1 MRTRITLRELAKLL
15 NVSVSTVSKALNN
28 SPEISE
34 KTVERVKELA
44 KLHNYKPNPTAVN
57 LKSSKSGTVGVIIP
71 NISNAFFAQVLS
83 GIEEKALEEGFQII
97 TYISDES
104 WERERQISELL
115 SAGFVDGILLAISEE
130 TQRKKEFDH
139 ILDLINFGIPVV
151 LYDRVDFPIPA
162 DKVGINDRKT
172 FFEATK
178 KLQQQG
184 MKKTGVATS
193 IHHMGVGKMRIDG
206 YRDALGREEPYYI
219 ANSAKMDNLKEKIL
233 ILLNEKKVDAF
244 LCSDF
249 DSTMM
254 VYRQAYESRIKIPQD
269 LKVIGFLNRQLAEY
283 LTPSVSFVEQ
293 FPEEIGRVSMQ
304 ILAGRLKK
312 SLPEERIKKIIDTKL
327 IELESTAESLST
339 LLRGN

>member
-1 MRTRITLRELAKLL
+1 MKTRITLKELAGLL

-34 KTVERVKELA
+34 KTGKRVKDLA

-83 GIEEKALEEGFQII
+83 GIEEQALKEEFQII

-104 WERERQISELL
+104 WEREKQITELL
-115 SAGFVDGILLAISEE
+115 SAGFVDGVLLAIAEE

-139 ILDLINFGIPVV
+139 ILELINFDIPVV
-151 LYDRVDFPIPA
+151 LYDRVDFPIHA
-162 DKVGINDRKT
+162 DKVGIDDRKT

-184 MKKTGVATS
+184 LKKIGVATS
-193 IHHMGVGKMRIDG
+193 IHHMGVGKMRITG
-206 YRDALGREEPYYI
+206 YRDALGADEHYYI
-219 ANSAKMDNLKEKIL
+219 ANSAKMQSLKEKIL
-233 ILLNEKKVDAF
+233 ILLNEKKVDAL

-254 VYRQAYESRIKIPQD
+254 SYRLAFESGIKVPQD
-269 LKVIGFLNRQLAEY
+269 LKIIGFINRQLAEY
-283 LTPSVSFVEQ
+283 LTPSISFVEQ
-293 FPEEIGRVSMQ
+293 FPEEIGRVSME
-304 ILAGRLKK
+304 ILAGRVKN
-312 SLPEERIKKIIDTKL
+312 SLSEERINRVINIKL
-327 IELESTAESLST
+327 VELESTVG
-339 LLRGN
+339 LLQHY

>member
-1 MRTRITLRELAKLL
+1 MKTRITLKELARLL
-15 NVSVSTVSKALNN
+15 NVSISTVSKALNN
-28 SPEISE
+28 SPEISVD
-34 KTVERVKELA
+34 TIERVKELA
-44 KLHNYKPNPTAVN
+44 RLHNYKPNPTAVN

-83 GIEEKALEEGFQII
+83 GIEEKALAEGFQII

-104 WERERQISELL
+104 WERERQITELL
-115 SAGFVDGILLAISEE
+115 SVGFVDGILLAIAEE

-139 ILDLINFGIPVV
+139 IQELINFGIPVV

-162 DKVGINDRKT
+162 DKVGIDDRRT
-172 FFEATK
+172 FFEATR

-184 MKKTGVATS
+184 MKKIGVATS

-219 ANSAKMDNLKEKIL
+219 ANSAKMESLREKIL
-233 ILLNEKKVDAF
+233 ILLNKKKVDAL

-249 DSTMM
+249 RSTMM
-254 VYRQAYESRIKIPQD
+254 TYRLAYESGIEVPAKLKI
-269 LKVIGFLNRQLAEY
+269 IGFLNRQLAEY

-293 FPEEIGRVSMQ
+293 FPEEIGRASME
-304 ILAGRLKK
+304 ILAGRLKD
-312 SLPEERIKKIIDTKL
+312 SLPEERINKIIDTKL
-327 IELESTAESLST
+327 IELESTAGQLEHY
-339 LLRGN
+339 